1 MPFALS
7 KGKRRESGN
16 LPRPLAIRA
25 GIKLTQEEGSKT
37 MKDLDAILAIILVI
51 IGIGSC
57 SVYNVAKVDAVVTRM
72 IEQSLQVKR

>member
-1 MPFALS
+1 
-7 KGKRRESGN
+7 
-16 LPRPLAIRA
+16 
-25 GIKLTQEEGSKT
+25 